1 MQWAAVVLVIFLAIA
16 SYSAWGRLSASRVY
30 AWHQPEAAAR
40 RDEGWVLVER
50 APTLR
55 NLRGLWTLSYPPI
68 TRLIF
73 IHSQRIESPAHPGLV
88 LVRKLYSGMNS
99 DGRETRNTSGFIFD
113 RNSDRYAEISEEKA
127 NQEDPFDTVTW
138 EEGPPPSSFFR
149 RVREAALSPKPIGA
163 FAISL
168 PGETSK

>member
-1 MQWAAVVLVIFLAIA
+1 MQWAAVVLVLFLAIA

-40 RDEGWVLVER
+40 RAEGWVLVER

-55 NLRGLWTLSYPPI
+55 NLSGLWTLSYPPI

-88 LVRKLYSGMNS
+88 LVRKLYSGIDS
-99 DGRETRNTSGFIFD
+99 DGRKTRNISVLIFD
-113 RNSDRYAEISEEKA
+113 RNSDRYAEVAEDQLNK
-127 NQEDPFDTVTW
+127 QDPFESVTFQ
-138 EEGPPPSSFFR
+138 ERLPRYSVFER
-149 RVREAALSPKPIGA
+149 MREAALSTKPIEA
-163 FAISL
+163 FAVPL
-168 PGETSK
+168 PGETRN